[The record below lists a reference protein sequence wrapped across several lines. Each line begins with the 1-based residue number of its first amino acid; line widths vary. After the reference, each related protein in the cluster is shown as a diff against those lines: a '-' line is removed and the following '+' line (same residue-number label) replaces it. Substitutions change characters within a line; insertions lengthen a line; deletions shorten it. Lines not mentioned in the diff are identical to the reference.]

1 MDTESSSNAQAAE
14 MLELMRQKEERRGQW
29 GPAMAA
35 LVGALVVVA
44 VLILIA
50 ARQV

>member
-1 MDTESSSNAQAAE
+1 MTPEEKTVQE
-14 MLELMRQKEERRGQW
+14 QMLTLLQEKEARRGQW

-35 LVGALVVVA
+35 LTGALVVIA
-44 VLILIA
+44 VLVLIA

>member
-1 MDTESSSNAQAAE
+1 MDETVNKQQADDTQNAE
-14 MLELMRQKEERRGQW
+14 VHSW

-35 LVGALVVVA
+35 LTAVLVVVL